1 MRGLAIKAV
10 IMIAASATGACA
22 AHAAANEPKN
32 LKPYISVSW
41 GEHHNAPPSETRL
54 PPLRSARPAVNA
66 DSWFPETEYP
76 PEALANELEGSAVLD
91 VRLDSTGKI
100 IACTLAEV
108 KGDPLLHRNACQT
121 VQKRGHF
128 LAELDGSGMA
138 KAATVR
144 MQIYWSVYDPDN
156 LVKAPSMDRTRG
168 VDFHYPDP
176 EHWRPAAN
184 SLYGSLNSADWSK
197 YYPDTGGV
205 PVAASTG
212 VDIII
217 LPDGAVS
224 DCQVR
229 QPSKSP
235 ALDQAGCNAVKT
247 ARATFKYGKP
257 AKDTKISAYIHWK
270 GKSATLE
277 LADHEKSSGPRL
289 SAAIEIAEND
299 RPAGPAPRFA
309 ETHVELTVGLD
320 GKALECT
327 IYRSSNSDAY
337 DRKSC
342 ALLRERAKFAPARNT
357 LGEPTYG
364 DTRLALN
371 WSGLFAYWPTDYS
384 ASFDEEVTACK
395 MGQVASCTTAGN
407 ARLGG
412 YWARKG
418 EAVAYDPDDAIA
430 LLKIGCKGNAT
441 QSCRRLGE
449 VYRAG
454 KDTPASSTFAAYYL
468 DMACK
473 GVEGYSDDQAC
484 VAYAEMLMNGEGIT
498 PDQVRAFKLFEDV
511 CSGWRDA
518 GCLGLGKAY
527 ENGTGVTA
535 DIQKASEIYSANCQ
549 QYKTRTCLALEKLDF
564 TGKGVVQD
572 KPRAVAYFEKA
583 CRSSAVSKTASEPC
597 LLAGIA
603 FLDGSGVTAD
613 IRKGAGYLNIACNSG
628 IADGCARLGNVVRE
642 GLLGKADESVS
653 IKLWKQ
659 ALAFEPGNSIAV
671 AAMRKHKLDPER
683 D

>member
-10 IMIAASATGACA
+10 IMVAASATGACA
-22 AHAAANEPKN
+22 AHAAANEPKI
-32 LKPYISVSW
+32 LKPYISVNW
-41 GEHHNAPPSETRL
+41 GERTGAPLGEDGP
-54 PPLRSARPAVNA
+54 PPLRSARPAANA
-66 DSWFPETEYP
+66 DSWFPESEYP
-76 PEALANELEGSAVLD
+76 AEALAKELAGSAVLD
-91 VRLDSTGKI
+91 VRLDATGKI
-100 IACTLAEV
+100 VGCTTAEV
-108 KGDPLLHRNACQT
+108 KGDPLLHRGACQT
-121 VQKRGHF
+121 VQKRGQF
-128 LAELDGSGMA
+128 LAELDSNGVA
-138 KAATVR
+138 RAATVR
-144 MQIYWSVYDPDN
+144 MQIFWSVHDPDM
-156 LVKAPSMDRTRG
+156 LAKAPSMSRTRG
-168 VDFHYPDP
+168 IDYHYPDP
-176 EHWRPAAN
+176 DHWRPAAN
-184 SLYGSLNSADWSK
+184 NLYGSLSDVDWSK
-197 YYPDTGGV
+197 HYPDIAGLPAT
-205 PVAASTG
+205 ASTG
-212 VDIII
+212 VDIIV

-257 AKDTKISAYIHWK
+257 AKDTKISAYIRWK
-270 GKSATLE
+270 AKTAILDLS
-277 LADHEKSSGPRL
+277 DQEKSSGPRL
-289 SAAIEIAEND
+289 SAEIEITAND
-299 RPAGPAPRFA
+299 RPAGPAPRFS
-309 ETHVELTVGLD
+309 ETHVELTIGPD
-320 GKALECT
+320 GKTLGCT
-327 IYRSSNSDAY
+327 IYRSSSSDAY

-342 ALLRERAKFAPARNT
+342 TLLRERVKFAPARDT
-357 LGEPTYG
+357 LGRPTYG
-364 DTRLALN
+364 DTRLVLN
-371 WSGLFAYWPTDYS
+371 WTGLFAYWPTDYS

-412 YWARKG
+412 FWSRKG
-418 EAVAYDPDDAIA
+418 EAVAYNPDDAIT
-430 LLKIGCKGNAT
+430 LLKIGCKGNAI
-441 QSCRRLGE
+441 QSCRQLGE

-454 KDTPASSTFAAYYL
+454 KDTPASPTFAAYYL

-484 VAYAEMLMNGEGIT
+484 VAYAEMLMNGEGVT
-498 PDQVRAFKLFEDV
+498 PDLVRAFKLFED
-511 CSGWRDA
+511 GN
-518 GCLGLGKAY
+518 AY
-527 ENGTGVTA
+527 ENGTGVA
-535 DIQKASEIYSANCQ
+535 VDMHKAIDIYSANCQ
-549 QYKTRTCLALEKLDF
+549 QYKTKTCLALEKLYF
-564 TGKGVVQD
+564 TGKGVMED

-583 CRSSAVSKTASEPC
+583 CTSSAISKTASEPC

-653 IKLWKQ
+653 IRLWKQ

>member
-1 MRGLAIKAV
+1 MRKLAMMWLLLVAAL
-10 IMIAASATGACA
+10 IASP
-22 AHAAANEPKN
+22 AAAVSGKAKN

-41 GEHHNAPPSETRL
+41 GEHHNAPPSETRS
-54 PPLRSARPAVNA
+54 PPLRSARPATNA
-66 DSWFPETEYP
+66 DSWFPESEYP
-76 PEALANELEGSAVLD
+76 PEALAKELAGSAVLD
-91 VRLDSTGKI
+91 VRLDATGKI
-100 IACTLAEV
+100 IVCTLAEV
-108 KGDPLLHRNACQT
+108 KGDLLLHRSACQT
-121 VQKRGHF
+121 VQKRGQF
-128 LAELDGSGMA
+128 LAELDNSGVA

-144 MQIYWSVYDPDN
+144 MQIYWGVYDPDM
-156 LVKAPSMDRTRG
+156 LAKAPDMNRTRG

-184 SLYGSLNSADWSK
+184 SLYGSLSDIDWSK
-197 YYPDTGGV
+197 HYPDTAGL
-205 PVAASTG
+205 PAMASTG
-212 VDIII
+212 VDMII

-229 QPSKSP
+229 RPSKSD

-257 AKDTKISAYIHWK
+257 AKDTKISADIHWK

-277 LADHEKSSGPRL
+277 LADHGKSSGPRL

-320 GKALECT
+320 GKALGCT

-342 ALLRERAKFAPARNT
+342 ALLRERAVFESARNT
-357 LGEPTYG
+357 LGGPTYG
-364 DTRLALN
+364 DTRLVLN
-371 WSGLFAYWPTDYS
+371 WTGLFAYWPTDYS
-384 ASFDEEVTACK
+384 ASFDEEVMACK

-412 YWARKG
+412 YWARKS
-418 EAVAYDPDDAIA
+418 ETVAYDPDDAIA
-430 LLKIGCKGNAT
+430 LLKTGCKGNAT

-454 KDTPASSTFAAYYL
+454 KDTPASPTFAAYYL
-468 DMACK
+468 DLACK

-484 VAYAEMLMNGEGIT
+484 VAYAEMLMNSEGIT
-498 PDQVRAFKLFEDV
+498 PDQVRAFKLFEGA

-527 ENGTGVTA
+527 ENGTGVAA
-535 DIQKASEIYSANCQ
+535 DIQKAIEIYSANCQ
-549 QYKTRTCLALEKLDF
+549 QYKTRTCLALEKLYF
-564 TGKGVVQD
+564 TGKGVAQD
-572 KPRAVAYFEKA
+572 KPRAVAYFEKT
-583 CRSSAVSKTASEPC
+583 CRSSAMSKTANEPC

-603 FLDGSGVTAD
+603 FLDGSGVAAD

-642 GLLGKADESVS
+642 GLLGKVDESVS
-653 IKLWKQ
+653 IRLWKQ

-671 AAMRKHKLDPER
+671 AAMRKHKVDPER